1 MSIWSSITLWN
12 LLQYSLIEYDLLGVF
27 AKKNFFCCVEMN
39 ENHITRLLK
48 SWASTVTVVPAQHS
62 NTNWLLC
69 AIKMFIRRVSS
80 LQWQQRKPKS
90 TQSSTYTCEHDS
102 HAFVCVQTHT
112 HAHHRNAS
120 RTNRLRTR
128 NENVLYTR
136 RLHVLCGPLCAC
148 VYQLLVFGA
157 PVLHTKNLRSTFRST
172 PWVLS
177 DSGNFAWFFRIN

>member
-112 HAHHRNAS
+112 HMHTIETHHGQIDWERGTKMFS
-120 RTNRLRTR
+120 TR
-128 NENVLYTR
+128 GICMYCVAR
-136 RLHVLCGPLCAC
+136 CVHVCISC
-148 VYQLLVFGA
+148 
-157 PVLHTKNLRSTFRST
+157 
-172 PWVLS
+172 
-177 DSGNFAWFFRIN
+177 